1 MTTASHPQS
10 NNKGIPTAYGSTVE
24 VPKSR
29 VADMGWLY
37 SFILQHRFAALA
49 SLVFGAIGGI
59 TLALEPYLVGAI
71 IDRIRVSV
79 DMTQITHDVLLLVGL
94 SIVSVV
100 AFFGQ
105 RYYSGVVA
113 YAVHFDIRKAVF
125 DHMVTLD
132 DEFYKRYAT
141 GDLISRMYA
150 DLDWVWRLLALGFN
164 RGGSAAVVAVLAF
177 VLLAT
182 VNLPLT
188 VVVFIALAA
197 NTFLQIR
204 AGLFLIPISKKVQD
218 QAGVLSA
225 LMQDTVTGIET
236 IKTFG
241 KEEGVSKAFYDQNKE
256 YRRIW
261 LFFKRRNE
269 PVGML
274 PQMMIQLTTGLIVIV
289 GGGMA
294 VEGQITLGNFAQFL
308 LYLGLIRQVML
319 QLGTIYQRGL
329 QVRGAMERI
338 TPLLQEPII
347 KDSEQAKALSTPRG
361 DIFLENVSYKV
372 DDNWLLRDIN
382 LDIPAGTVIGLV
394 GATGCGK
401 TTLINL
407 LARVM
412 DPTTGDVYIDGDN
425 LRDLRLDDIRKA
437 ISFVPQSTFLFSQP
451 LHENVRMGKPDLRE
465 DELERAVH
473 ISRLSNDLPQ
483 MPLGLDTMVG
493 EKGVMLSGGQK
504 QRVAIARAI
513 ARDPAILVLDDA
525 LSSVDTRTAAEILG
539 DMRHVLNTRTS
550 IIIAHRMATV
560 KDADRIIVME
570 GGCIV
575 EDGTHDELIALGG
588 LYTQMVEREKLA
600 DDESEVSA

>member
-1 MTTASHPQS
+1 M
-10 NNKGIPTAYGSTVE
+10 
-24 VPKSR
+24 PKSR
-29 VADMGWLY
+29 VADLGWLF
-37 SFILQHRFAALA
+37 SFVMQHRFAAIA
-49 SLVFGAIGGI
+49 SLVFGAVGGI
-59 TLALEPYLVGAI
+59 TMALEPYLIGAI

-79 DMTQITHDVLLLVGL
+79 DMTQITQDVLLLVGL
-94 SIVSVV
+94 SIVSVI

-150 DLDWVWRLLALGFN
+150 DLNWVWRLLALAFN
-164 RGGSAAVVAVLAF
+164 RGGSALTVAILAF

-188 VVVFIALAA
+188 LLVFVTLAI

-204 AGLFLIPISKKVQD
+204 AGLFLIPISEKVQD
-218 QAGVLSA
+218 QAGVLSS
-225 LMQDTVTGIET
+225 LMQDTVTGVET
-236 IKTFG
+236 IKSFG
-241 KEEGVSKAFYDQNKE
+241 REEGVSQAFYAQNKE

-274 PQMMIQLTTGLIVIV
+274 PQMMIQLTTGLVVLV
-289 GGGMA
+289 GGGMTLN
-294 VEGQITLGNFAQFL
+294 GQITLGNFAQFI
-308 LYLGLIRQVML
+308 LYLNLVRQVML

-338 TPLLQEPII
+338 TPLLQEPVIR
-347 KDSEQAKALSTPRG
+347 DSEEAIDLDTPRG
-361 DIFLENVSYKV
+361 DIRLENVSYKV
-372 DDNWLLRDIN
+372 DDNWLLRDVN
-382 LDIPAGTVIGLV
+382 LEIPAGTVIGLV

-401 TTLINL
+401 TTLVNL

-412 DPTTGDVYIDGDN
+412 DPTTGDVHIDGVN
-425 LRDLRLDDIRKA
+425 VRDLRLDDIRKA

-451 LHENVRMGKPDLRE
+451 LHENVRMGKPDLKD

-473 ISRLSNDLPQ
+473 ISRLSNDLPH
-483 MPLGLDTMVG
+483 MPKGLETMVG

-539 DMRHVLNTRTS
+539 DMRQVLDSRTS

-560 KDADRIIVME
+560 KDADRIIVMD
-570 GGCIV
+570 GGRIV
-575 EDGTHDELIALGG
+575 EQGTHADLIAQGG
-588 LYTQMVEREKLA
+588 HYAQMVEREQLA
-600 DDESEVSA
+600 DDEKGGAE

>member
-1 MTTASHPQS
+1 
-10 NNKGIPTAYGSTVE
+10 
-24 VPKSR
+24 
-29 VADMGWLY
+29 
-37 SFILQHRFAALA
+37 
-49 SLVFGAIGGI
+49 
-59 TLALEPYLVGAI
+59 
-71 IDRIRVSV
+71 
-79 DMTQITHDVLLLVGL
+79 
-94 SIVSVV
+94 
-100 AFFGQ
+100 
-105 RYYSGVVA
+105 
-113 YAVHFDIRKAVF
+113 
-125 DHMVTLD
+125 
-132 DEFYKRYAT
+132 
-141 GDLISRMYA
+141 
-150 DLDWVWRLLALGFN
+150 
-164 RGGSAAVVAVLAF
+164 
-177 VLLAT
+177 
-182 VNLPLT
+182 
-188 VVVFIALAA
+188 
-197 NTFLQIR
+197 
-204 AGLFLIPISKKVQD
+204 
-218 QAGVLSA
+218 
-225 LMQDTVTGIET
+225 
-236 IKTFG
+236 
-241 KEEGVSKAFYDQNKE
+241 
-256 YRRIW
+256 
-261 LFFKRRNE
+261 
-269 PVGML
+269 
-274 PQMMIQLTTGLIVIV
+274 
-289 GGGMA
+289 
-294 VEGQITLGNFAQFL
+294 
-308 LYLGLIRQVML
+308 
-319 QLGTIYQRGL
+319 
-329 QVRGAMERI
+329 
-338 TPLLQEPII
+338 
-347 KDSEQAKALSTPRG
+347 
-361 DIFLENVSYKV
+361 
-372 DDNWLLRDIN
+372 
-382 LDIPAGTVIGLV
+382 DIPAGTVIGLV

-570 GGCIV
+570 GGHIV